1 MRSKN
6 PEYIELQENV
16 RAGNW
21 SKATPG
27 ALNSR
32 YNAPLDLC
40 NNGQDSDENPEA
52 DYCPAVVIN
61 NETRQALYE
70 VHMASISDDLGTR
83 GDDRRSNG

>member
-1 MRSKN
+1 MTGYRLYRKVCSRNTICLSRIMRSKN

-21 SKATPG
+21 SKATLD

-40 NNGQDSDENPEA
+40 NNAQDSDENPEA
-52 DYCPAVVIN
+52 DY
-61 NETRQALYE
+61 
-70 VHMASISDDLGTR
+70 
-83 GDDRRSNG
+83 